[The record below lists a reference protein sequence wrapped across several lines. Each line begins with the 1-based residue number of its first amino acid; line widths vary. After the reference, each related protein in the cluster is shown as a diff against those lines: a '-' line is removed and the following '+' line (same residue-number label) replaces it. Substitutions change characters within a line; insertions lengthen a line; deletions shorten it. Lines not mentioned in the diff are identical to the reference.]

1 MFLLTNFIPFTTLV
15 DGLFLL
21 VLGLLLVPA
30 LSSFVVDAVADLL
43 FFLPDLFPP
52 EMMDMMANGG

>member
-15 DGLFLL
+15 DGLFVL

-30 LSSFVVDAVADLL
+30 ISSFVFEAIADLL

-52 EMMDMMANGG
+52 QMMDMMSNGG